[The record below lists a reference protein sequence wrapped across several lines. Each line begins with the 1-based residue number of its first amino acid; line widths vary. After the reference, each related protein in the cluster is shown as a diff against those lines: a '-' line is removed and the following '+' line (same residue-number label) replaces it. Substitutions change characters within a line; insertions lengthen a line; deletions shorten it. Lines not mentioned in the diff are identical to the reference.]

1 MTTFGN
7 STTLVRA
14 PVLQSPSLLPA
25 EIHHQ
30 STCYPSLLVLQQ
42 AIASDSTPMLTM
54 RKPSYSHNLQ
64 PPPSH
69 NFYTVFLPMKDGSSA
84 MSLHNLQQI
93 STIFLKQFAIATS
106 VSIPTI
112 QSKDYLPHTP
122 AVFNPDPTYTPLSPA
137 TPNLNQQVLSEQK
150 PMATLAASSTTFFV
164 QPSLSSFPTVI
175 SSLYH
180 PPTNTWTI

>member
-69 NFYTVFLPMKDGSSA
+69 NFYTVFLPMNYESSA
-84 MSLHNLQQI
+84 MSFHKLQQI
-93 STIFLKQFAIATS
+93 YTIFLKQFAKATS
-106 VSIPTI
+106 VSAPTA
-112 QSKDYLPHTP
+112 QSKDYLPPTP
-122 AVFNPDPTYTPLSPA
+122 AAFNPDPTYTPLSLA
-137 TPNLNQQVLSEQK
+137 SPNLNQQVLSEQR
-150 PMATLAASSTTFFV
+150 PMAALAASTFFL
-164 QPSLSSFPTVI
+164 QPSPTSFPTVVP
-175 SSLYH
+175 SLHH
-180 PPTNTWTI
+180 PPTNTWII